1 MRAVETTPA
10 ALLSASKEFWF
21 SSARAIEDQPGCP
34 VKRKRASLGG
44 CGEPCGEN
52 RLMLL
57 PHCDGHERHRIVAEN
72 VDDFDCDGVAAW
84 FVVRMCGGFN
94 SRSRF

>member
-1 MRAVETTPA
+1 
-10 ALLSASKEFWF
+10 
-21 SSARAIEDQPGCP
+21 
-34 VKRKRASLGG
+34 
-44 CGEPCGEN
+44 
-52 RLMLL
+52 MLL